1 MSNQSSANGLNEQT
15 ISIALAALKDDIPS
29 SEPPSAEFLQMVSG
43 QPYFASDPFVRKVAT
58 LQRSKLRAIQNE
70 DDDQKRMELAR
81 RFFTLSK
88 PDAQIYVILPFFCE
102 YGFNITVGDDVLFN
116 AGCTILDVCP
126 VTIGSRT
133 MFGPNVQIYTAEH
146 PLKPED
152 RNGLRGREWARPI
165 VIGDDCWIG
174 GSAILLPGITIGS
187 GSTVG
192 AGSVVTK
199 DVPPRSVVVG
209 NPARVVRT
217 IDP

>member
-1 MSNQSSANGLNEQT
+1 
-15 ISIALAALKDDIPS
+15 
-29 SEPPSAEFLQMVSG
+29 
-43 QPYFASDPFVRKVAT
+43 
-58 LQRSKLRAIQNE
+58 
-70 DDDQKRMELAR
+70 
-81 RFFTLSK
+81 
-88 PDAQIYVILPFFCE
+88 
-102 YGFNITVGDDVLFN
+102 
-116 AGCTILDVCP
+116 
-126 VTIGSRT
+126 

-152 RNGLRGREWARPI
+152 RNGLKGHEWSRPI